1 VHLEELTGGDGRL
14 HPALRLVQTIGHI
27 WQTRQIRMFRQ

>member
-14 HPALRLVQTIGHI
+14 HPALRSVQAIRHI
-27 WQTRQIRMFRQ
+27 WQN